1 MINTN
6 DTICKLR
13 HSCNVSHPHMYHGIN
28 DDLFIALFRASV
40 RSLATYSSIQRILA
54 KSDADVFSRD
64 LTVKRTI
71 AKKIATDKTD
81 EIVNATTTD
90 NNSRYEQASRFFTLE
105 EYEVADANL
114 KGVYGS

>member
-1 MINTN
+1 MTKWHVSDGAPITGSLVHN
-6 DTICKLR
+6 
-13 HSCNVSHPHMYHGIN
+13 NVYCSNI
-28 DDLFIALFRASV
+28 
-40 RSLATYSSIQRILA
+40 
-54 KSDADVFSRD
+54 
-64 LTVKRTI
+64 
-71 AKKIATDKTD
+71 TD

>member
-1 MINTN
+1 
-6 DTICKLR
+6 
-13 HSCNVSHPHMYHGIN
+13 MYHGIN

-40 RSLATYSSIQRILA
+40 RSLATYSSIPRILA

-81 EIVNATTTD
+81 EIVNATTD